1 MVSGQFTQYAPSH
14 TDYLEP
20 HDANLLNLL
29 LQMPATRLGELRLTG
44 EERADLLER
53 ILKYYRFHLPG
64 IRQMRSLQ
72 VLKEIFR

>member
-1 MVSGQFTQYAPSH
+1 
-14 TDYLEP
+14 
-20 HDANLLNLL
+20 
-29 LQMPATRLGELRLTG
+29 MPATRLGELRLTG